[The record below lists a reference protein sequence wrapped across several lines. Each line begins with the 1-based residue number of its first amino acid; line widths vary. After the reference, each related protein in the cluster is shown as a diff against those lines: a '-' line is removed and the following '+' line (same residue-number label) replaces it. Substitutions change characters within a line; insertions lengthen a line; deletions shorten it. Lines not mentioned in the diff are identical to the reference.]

1 MTSTVLSGAGVLL
14 LPALAILIDGFAAIH
29 ARNRTYRGGN
39 QVFHGFRLLVP
50 IWGDVRYL
58 TNIDALAPYAR
69 RVTLCTTGD
78 ESRVFYASLKH
89 VADKHG
95 FHVYIDRPQKPW
107 HQEEP
112 ATQKARA
119 TDGTTRDRLI
129 RNVLGYVREPIVI
142 PIDADSVPAGPF
154 EYLAGELV
162 RRGLDL
168 ASVRIVPANP
178 NESVLTRLQTLE
190 YRMVMQIKF
199 VAPWMLSGACHAA
212 RTHVLLDVMNRHS
225 LFFQGN
231 DVETGMIAQA
241 LGYRVGHIPFEV
253 LSDVPAK
260 FKPWLRQ
267 RLAWAGGQFRLFI
280 VNIQFSRKHP
290 FMWAYGAGVVYL
302 ALLFRFQFAMHSALR
317 VVASVVGYVA
327 LVLYLYLHR
336 GRGKW
341 WALAMPFYTLLLSF
355 ILTPL
360 GIIWYVK
367 MAIASNNWGV
377 IRPRPNHKLKIN
389 GGTWKWI
396 AP

>member
-1 MTSTVLSGAGVLL
+1 MISTVLSGAGALL
-14 LPALAILIDGFAAIH
+14 IPALAIVIDGFAAVH
-29 ARNRTYRGGN
+29 ARNRVYRGGN
-39 QVFHGFRLLVP
+39 QVSHGFRLLVP
-50 IWGDVRYL
+50 IWGDIRYL
-58 TNIDALAPYAR
+58 TNIDALAPYGR

-78 ESRVFYASLKH
+78 ESKVFYASLNQ
-89 VADKHG
+89 VARKHG
-95 FHVYIDRPQKPW
+95 FHIYIDRPQKPW
-107 HQEEP
+107 TQEP
-112 ATQKARA
+112 TSQKARA

-129 RNVLGYVREPIVI
+129 RHVLGYVREPIVI
-142 PIDADSVPAGPF
+142 PIDADSIPASSF
-154 EYLAGELV
+154 EYLAGELM

-178 NESVLTRLQTLE
+178 DESVLTRLQALE
-190 YRMVMQIKF
+190 YRIVMQIKF

-212 RTHVLLDVMNRHS
+212 RTHVLRDVMNRHS

-231 DVETGMIAQA
+231 DVETGVLAYA
-241 LGYRVGHIPFEV
+241 LGYRVGHIAFEV
-253 LSDVPAK
+253 LSDVPVK

-280 VNIQFSRKHP
+280 VNFQFGRRHP
-290 FMWAYGAGVVYL
+290 FMWLYGAGVVYL
-302 ALLFRFQFAMHSALR
+302 ALLFRYHLAMHSASR
-317 VVASVVGYVA
+317 VVTVVVGYVT
-327 LVLYLYLHR
+327 LVLYLYLRR

-355 ILTPL
+355 VVTPL

-367 MAIASNNWGV
+367 MAISSNNWGI
-377 IRPRPNHKLKIN
+377 IRPRANHKLKIS